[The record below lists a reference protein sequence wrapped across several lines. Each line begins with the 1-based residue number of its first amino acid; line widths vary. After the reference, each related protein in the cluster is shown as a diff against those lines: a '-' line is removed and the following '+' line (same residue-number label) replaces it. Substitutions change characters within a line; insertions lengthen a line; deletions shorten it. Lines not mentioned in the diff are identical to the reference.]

1 MPPGL
6 KSFLLRW
13 LISTLAVSV
22 AVLLVP
28 GINYKS
34 NGDLL
39 LATLLLGVLNTF
51 VRPLLLLL
59 SLPLLIFTLGLFS
72 VFINAVL
79 LYFVGN
85 VVRGF
90 QVATFPAAIWGALII
105 SIVSLVLNTFTGLGN
120 TRLTVHRG
128 PPPPGPDRRKD
139 DDDDVIDV

>member
-13 LISTLAVSV
+13 LTNTLAVLV
-22 AVLLVP
+22 AVNLVH
-28 GINYKS
+28 GIDYRTTA
-34 NGDLL
+34 DLL
-39 LATLLLGVLNTF
+39 MATLLLGILNTF

-72 VFINAVL
+72 VIINAVL

-85 VVRGF
+85 VVHGF
-90 QVATFPAAIWGALII
+90 HVATFSAAIWGALII
-105 SIVSLVLNTFTGLGN
+105 SIISLILNTLTGAGSN
-120 TRLTVHRG
+120 RFTVHRG
-128 PPPPGPDRRKD
+128 PPPPPNPRKD